1 MQVADPDPDQRMSFT
16 DLHCVYNP
24 FVEAEK
30 AEAYVFKSLHYLIGL
45 NVPRDL
51 AYSKPVVL
59 DAL

>member
-1 MQVADPDPDQRMSFT
+1 MSFT

-45 NVPRDL
+45 NVLRDL